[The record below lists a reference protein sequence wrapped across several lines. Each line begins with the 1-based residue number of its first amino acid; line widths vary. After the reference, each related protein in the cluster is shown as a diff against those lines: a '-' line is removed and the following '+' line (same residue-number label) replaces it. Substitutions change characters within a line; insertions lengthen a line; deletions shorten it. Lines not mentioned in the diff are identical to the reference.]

1 MDVKVENLDFKRQF
15 LLKLNCIKIGI
26 TENALCK
33 VCNEKNEGILHIY
46 IM

>member
-1 MDVKVENLDFKRQF
+1 MDVGKSLFQNKTIFTEI
-15 LLKLNCIKIGI
+15 KLHKIGI

-33 VCNEKNEGILHIY
+33 VCNEKNEGKLHIY